1 MYIHTYNLH
10 KQVCTFENIG
20 RSACVLTYLLS
31 QVRTKLFM
39 KKFEIE
45 MLLYTVTKKFIEI
58 EGNMLIHLD
67 HIVLQNGG
75 PRHH

>member
-20 RSACVLTYLLS
+20 RLTCVLTYLLS
-31 QVRTKLFM
+31 QVPTKLFM
-39 KKFEIE
+39 KKIEIE
-45 MLLYTVTKKFIEI
+45 MLLYTLTKKFTKV
-58 EGNMLIHLD
+58 EGSMLMHLD

-75 PRHH
+75 PRHR